1 VAAND
6 DFILEL
12 LIKHGLI
19 QPSDLEDARRAAG
32 KNGHGPV
39 QELVRSGLVTDLD
52 ILRTTAAEAGVDL
65 LEKIETVPEEAV
77 KAVPR
82 QLAYRLA
89 IMPLHLEGRHLR
101 VALTD
106 PFNFDAIDTLSKEVR
121 FDIDLVVA
129 PAEQIELAL
138 KRHYGSASEMVHSLI
153 GTYSGDKLQVKDTK
167 LPGAVSDKEPEAGDD
182 AHIIRL
188 VNLMILEAHRLRA
201 SDIHL
206 EPMEKR
212 LRLRYRIDGMLQVMT
227 DPPKKLQAA
236 MVSRLKIMA
245 NMSIAEKRLPQD
257 GRIQMRTT
265 DGKTSIDLRVSTIPT
280 NHGESICMRIL
291 DKTSL
296 TLGLTEL
303 GYLSDDQATIE
314 RVLALPDGIFLVTGP
329 TGSGKSTTLYAC
341 LNIMNKPD
349 RKIITVEDPVEYQLN
364 GINQVPVNA
373 DVGMTFPAALRAM
386 LRQAPNII
394 MVGEIRDLETASIA
408 INASLTGHLVFSTLH
423 TNDAPS
429 AVTRLVD
436 IGVKKFLV
444 ASSVRAIMAQR
455 LVRRIC
461 PNCTEPYVP
470 TEAEMRALNLK
481 PDQIEQ
487 ASFRKGR
494 GCDKCRSTGYKGR
507 MGIFEICV
515 LDDEIR
521 RMVNEGLSVSLI
533 RQRARDLGMRTLRE
547 DGIRKVLCGM
557 TTPDEVITATMG
569 DKE

>member
-1 VAAND
+1 MASND

-12 LIKHGLI
+12 LIKHTLI
-19 QPSDLEDARRAAG
+19 QPSDLEDARRAASQ
-32 KNGHGPV
+32 NGHGPV
-39 QELVRSGLVTDLD
+39 QELVRGGWVTDLD
-52 ILRTTAAEAGVDL
+52 ILRTTASEAGVDL
-65 LEKIETVPEEAV
+65 IEKIETVPEEAV

-89 IMPLHLEGRHLR
+89 VMPVHLEGKHLR
-101 VALTD
+101 VAIAD
-106 PFNFDAIDTLSKEVR
+106 PFNFDAIDTLSKELR
-121 FDIDLVVA
+121 YEIDLVVA

-138 KRHYGSASEMVHSLI
+138 KRHYGSASEMVQSLI
-153 GTYSGDKLQVKDTK
+153 GTYSGEKLQVKDGRK
-167 LPGAVSDKEPEAGDD
+167 VEAGETDPDSGDD

-188 VNLMILEAHRLRA
+188 VNLMILEAQRMKA

-212 LRLRYRIDGMLQVMT
+212 LRLRYRIDGVLQVMT

-236 MVSRLKIMA
+236 MVSRLKIMS
-245 NMSIAEKRLPQD
+245 NMSISEKRLPQD
-257 GRIQMRTT
+257 GRIQMRLGE
-265 DGKTSIDLRVSTIPT
+265 GKLAIDLRVSTIPT

-303 GYLSDDQATIE
+303 GYLSDDQATME
-314 RVLALPDGIFLVTGP
+314 RILGLPDGIFLVTGP

-341 LNIMNKPD
+341 LNMMNKPD

-461 PNCTEPYVP
+461 GNCSEPYVP
-470 TEAEMRALNLK
+470 TEAELRSLNLK

-487 ASFRKGR
+487 ANFRKGH
-494 GCDKCRSTGYKGR
+494 GCDRCRGTGYKGR

-521 RMVNEGLSVSLI
+521 RMVNEGLSVSVI

-547 DGIRKVLCGM
+547 DGIRKVLGGM
-557 TTPDEVITATMG
+557 TTPDEVISATMG